1 MLKRLS
7 ISLWFLY
14 GFLALAQ
21 NNLVLLDSKP
31 IEADVYFG
39 TDVLGFDYFAKNNVL
54 YKQKETTKWE
64 YKNLSLGQIHTV
76 DFINPL
82 KVLVF
87 YKDFNTAVLLD
98 NKLSEISKIALND
111 FGIIAQSCSMAA
123 QNQFWIYDSLT
134 SKLLL
139 LNYVNRKT
147 HTINQSFAGDFM
159 YVLSNYNYWYRITS
173 KNEIYAYDTYGKV
186 LLKGILPEFDKIIM
200 TDSGQIIFSL
210 GDNLYLYKNNLTEPL
225 LLFSHTQKIK
235 SFDFKNGVLS
245 LSTQNNIENYN
256 LKLP

>member
-7 ISLWFLY
+7 ISLWFLC

-21 NNLVLLDSKP
+21 NNVVLLDSKP
-31 IEADVYFG
+31 LDADVYFG

-54 YKQKETTKWE
+54 YKQKETTTWE
-64 YKNLSLGQIHTV
+64 YKNLSLGQIHSI

-98 NKLSEISKIALND
+98 NKLSEILKIALTD
-111 FGIIAQSCSMAA
+111 LGIIAQTCSMAA
-123 QNQFWIYDSLT
+123 QNQFWIYDALT

-147 HTINQSFAGDFM
+147 HTINQSFAGDFIHT
-159 YVLSNYNYWYRITS
+159 LSNYNYWYRITT
-173 KNEIYAYDTYGKV
+173 KNEIYTYDNYGKV
-186 LLKGILPEFDKIIM
+186 SLKGVLSEFDRIII
-200 TDSGQIIFSL
+200 TDSGRIIFSL
-210 GDNLYLYKNNLTEPL
+210 SDNLYLYQNNDSEAL

-235 SFDFKNGVLS
+235 SFDFKNEVLT

>member
-1 MLKRLS
+1 M
-7 ISLWFLY
+7 FFC
-14 GFLALAQ
+14 GFWALAQ

-98 NKLSEISKIALND
+98 NKLSKISKIALND

>member
-1 MLKRLS
+1 MLKRLC
-7 ISLWFLY
+7 ISFLFLFGLW
-14 GFLALAQ
+14 ALAQ
-21 NNLVLLDSKP
+21 NNVILLDSKP
-31 IEADVYFG
+31 LDADVYFG

-54 YKQKETTKWE
+54 YKQKETATWE
-64 YKNLSLGQIHTV
+64 YKNLGLGQIHSI

-98 NKLSEISKIALND
+98 NKLSEISKMALTD
-111 FGIIAQSCSMAA
+111 LGIIAQTCSMAA

-134 SKLLL
+134 NKLLL
-139 LNYVNRKT
+139 LNYINRKT
-147 HTINQSFAGDFM
+147 HTINQSFAGDFI
-159 YVLSNYNYWYRITS
+159 YVLSNYNYWYRITA
-173 KNEIYAYDTYGKV
+173 KNEIYAYDNYGKV
-186 LLKGILPEFDKIIM
+186 SLKGVLPEFDKIIM

-210 GDNLYLYKNNLTEPL
+210 NDNLYLYQNNDTEPL
-225 LLFSHTQKIK
+225 LLFSHSQKIK
-235 SFDFKNGVLS
+235 SFDFKNGVLM

>member
-1 MLKRLS
+1 MLKRLT
-7 ISLWFLY
+7 ISLLFFC
-14 GFLALAQ
+14 GFWALAQ

-98 NKLSEISKIALND
+98 NKLSKISKIALND